1 MRTTKIPKVWK
12 NRKKDVDKGGGEV
25 VRYTS
30 AREERVPKGSRCEGA
45 RWTLKTIQKS
55 KKEERQSIEMSFN
68 LVCGR
73 SYESSFDTRE
83 QVEGLNTRV

>member
-1 MRTTKIPKVWK
+1 M
-12 NRKKDVDKGGGEV
+12 

-55 KKEERQSIEMSFN
+55 KEEERQSIEMSFS

-73 SYESSFDTRE
+73 GSERGLDTRE